1 MQRQQSRHA
10 SNPWFWGVPPF
21 PSFANPTSFLG
32 PLGNVELVGDGVIRA
47 VTLEMP
53 IETARSFLPYTL
65 ELAPQ
70 TMTRPGTH
78 PIVMFFQEMVR
89 AHMTVPSLL
98 PNMTYHEYV
107 LAVPHT
113 RTTGAFGMG
122 SSAHMQFMPKLY
134 LSEWLPTLGGLFF
147 WGFAKQMA
155 HYRVTS
161 NKIAISSYRAE
172 DPLVSLNYDYE
183 PDTEFKPVSEYSHF
197 GPLQEI
203 MSEPLVSQLPA
214 AMGPFLVCSNYDKIW
229 SQALLRPISTE
240 ITVHES
246 FVPNLPTGIFP
257 GGKSITTSA
266 LGAVEI
272 RAPWKLSVLY
282 PPWMA

>member
-1 MQRQQSRHA
+1 MQRQQ
-10 SNPWFWGVPPF
+10 NPWFWGMPPF
-21 PSFANPTSFLG
+21 SSFASATSFLG
-32 PLGNVELVGDGVIRA
+32 PLGNVELVGDGLIRA

-70 TMTRPGTH
+70 TMTKPGTH
-78 PIVMFFQEMVR
+78 PVVMFFQEMVR
-89 AHMTVPSLL
+89 AHMTIPTLL

-122 SSAHMQFMPKLY
+122 SSAHLQFMPKLL

-155 HYRVTS
+155 HYKVTNTRV
-161 NKIAISSYRAE
+161 AISTYRGS
-172 DPLVSLNYDYE
+172 DPLVTLDYH
-183 PDTEFKPVSEYSHF
+183 PTGDYKPVSEYSHF

-229 SQALLRPISTE
+229 SKAVLRPISTE

-257 GGKSITTSA
+257 DEGRSITTSA

-272 RAPWKLSVLY
+272 KAPWKLSVLY